1 MLPEQQQ
8 KILVYFIEEAK
19 EHLQTLEQGLMNL
32 QTNSRDSEMVNEMF
46 RAAHSIKG
54 GAAMLGY
61 DSIRRTAH
69 RLEDCLKVVK
79 EKPGTVVDQ
88 EAEDLFLRGFDTL
101 VELINQLEQ
110 GNLTEEYGQTLFQ
123 QAEPVFGLLHQRL
136 TGEMV
141 SATSQP
147 AVPAN
152 FSAQV
157 LAILRQ
163 MLELIKQGATPERTQ
178 QVAALCGR
186 LGSLAPG
193 VTTWQTL
200 TQTAQ
205 KAVTNARAPLTKMA
219 GLLLNE
225 LKQASELVQQG
236 KAQEVTPSPTLCQL
250 AGVDPAT
257 VKATPAAAPAPPK
270 QITIPVE
277 PREAAKLLVAHFEP
291 AQLTTLAKLLVQALK
306 RPA

>member
-32 QTNSRDSEMVNEMF
+32 QANAQDSEMVNEMF

-79 EKPGTVVDQ
+79 EQPNTPVDQ
-88 EAEDLFLRGFDTL
+88 ESEDLFLQGFEVLED
-101 VELINQLEQ
+101 LITHLEQ
-110 GNLTEEYGQTLFQ
+110 GNLTEDIGQTAFQ
-123 QAEPVFGLLHQRL
+123 QAEPVFALLQQRL
-136 TGEMV
+136 TGETV
-141 SATSQP
+141 AVESKP
-147 AVPAN
+147 AVPTN

-157 LAILRQ
+157 LQTLRQ

-186 LGSLAPG
+186 LGTLAPG
-193 VTTWQTL
+193 VATWQTL

-205 KAVTNARAPLTKMA
+205 KAVTNPRVPLTKMA
-219 GLLLNE
+219 NLLLSE

-236 KAQEVTPSPTLCQL
+236 KAQQVAPSPTLCNL
-250 AGVDPAT
+250 AGVDAAT
-257 VKATPAAAPAPPK
+257 VRAAAPK

-277 PREAAKLLVAHFEP
+277 PREAAKLLIANFDA
-291 AQLTTLAKLLVQALK
+291 AQLTALTKLLVQALK

>member
-32 QTNSRDSEMVNEMF
+32 QTNSRDSDMVNEMF

-54 GAAMLGY
+54 GAAMLGF

-79 EKPGTVVDQ
+79 EHPGTVVDQ

-101 VELINQLEQ
+101 VDLITQLEQ
-110 GNLTEEYGQTLFQ
+110 GNLTEEIGQAAFQ
-123 QAEPVFGLLHQRL
+123 QAEPVFSLLHQRL
-136 TGEMV
+136 TGETV
-141 SATSQP
+141 ATQP
-147 AVPAN
+147 TVPAD

-178 QVAALCGR
+178 QVAALCDR

-193 VTTWQTL
+193 VATWQTL

-205 KAVTNARAPLTKMA
+205 KAVTSARAPLAKMA
-219 GLLLNE
+219 GPLLSE
-225 LKQASELVQQG
+225 LKQASELIQQG
-236 KAQEVTPSPTLCQL
+236 KAQQVAPSATLCQL
-250 AGVDPAT
+250 AGVDPTT
-257 VKATPAAAPAPPK
+257 VKTASTTATPASPK

-291 AQLTTLAKLLVQALK
+291 AQLTALAKLLVQALK

>member
-32 QTNSRDSEMVNEMF
+32 QTNSQDQEMVNEMF

-79 EKPGTVVDQ
+79 EQPGTAIDQ
-88 EAEDLFLRGFDTL
+88 ESEDLFLRGFETL
-101 VELINQLEQ
+101 ESLVNHLEQ
-110 GNLTEEYGQTLFQ
+110 GNLTEDFGQTAFQ
-123 QAEPVFGLLHQRL
+123 QAEPIFALLQQRL

-141 SATSQP
+141 TGESKP
-147 AVPAN
+147 LVPAN

-157 LAILRQ
+157 LQVLRQ

-186 LGSLAPG
+186 LGTFAPG
-193 VTTWQTL
+193 VATWQTL

-205 KAVTNARAPLTKMA
+205 KAVTNPRVPLAKLA
-219 GLLLNE
+219 GPLLNE
-225 LKQASELVQQG
+225 LKQASELIQQG
-236 KAQEVTPSPTLCQL
+236 KAQMVVPSATLCSL
-250 AGVDPAT
+250 AGVDAASVAPT
-257 VKATPAAAPAPPK
+257 VAAPAAPK

-277 PREAAKLLVAHFEP
+277 PREAAKLLIANFEP
-291 AQLTTLAKLLVQALK
+291 AQLAALAKLLVQALK

>member
-32 QTNSRDSEMVNEMF
+32 QANSQDNEMVNEMF

-79 EKPGTVVDQ
+79 DQPGTPIDQ
-88 EAEDLFLRGFDTL
+88 ESEDLFLRGFETL
-101 VELINQLEQ
+101 EELVSHLEQ
-110 GNLTEEYGQTLFQ
+110 GNLTEDIGQSAFQ
-123 QAEPVFGLLHQRL
+123 RAEPVFGLLQQRL

-141 SATSQP
+141 AVEPQP
-147 AVPAN
+147 AIPAN

-157 LAILRQ
+157 LQVLRQ
-163 MLELIKQGATPERTQ
+163 MLELIKQGASPERTQ

-186 LGSLAPG
+186 LGTLAPG
-193 VTTWQTL
+193 VATWQTL

-205 KAVTNARAPLTKMA
+205 KAVTNPRAPLTKLA
-219 GLLLNE
+219 GPLLNE
-225 LKQASELVQQG
+225 LKQASELIQQG
-236 KAQEVTPSPTLCQL
+236 KAQMVAPSPTLCNL
-250 AGVDPAT
+250 AGVDAKAVAAT
-257 VKATPAAAPAPPK
+257 ATAPAAPK

-277 PREAAKLLVAHFEP
+277 PREAAKLLIANFEP
-291 AQLTTLAKLLVQALK
+291 AQLTALAKLLVQALK

>member
-32 QTNSRDSEMVNEMF
+32 QANAQDSEMVNEMF

-79 EKPGTVVDQ
+79 EQPNTPVDQ
-88 EAEDLFLRGFDTL
+88 ESEDLFLQGFEVL
-101 VELINQLEQ
+101 EELITHLEQ
-110 GNLTEEYGQTLFQ
+110 GNLTEDIGQTAFQ
-123 QAEPVFGLLHQRL
+123 QAEPVFALLQQRL
-136 TGEMV
+136 TGETV
-141 SATSQP
+141 AVESKP

-157 LAILRQ
+157 LQTLRQ

-186 LGSLAPG
+186 LGTLAPG
-193 VTTWQTL
+193 VATWQTL

-205 KAVTNARAPLTKMA
+205 KAVTNPRVPLTKMA
-219 GLLLNE
+219 NLLLSE

-236 KAQEVTPSPTLCQL
+236 KAQQVAPSPTLCNL
-250 AGVDPAT
+250 AGVDAAT
-257 VKATPAAAPAPPK
+257 VRAAASTAAAPK

-277 PREAAKLLVAHFEP
+277 PREAAKLLIANFEA
-291 AQLTTLAKLLVQALK
+291 AQLTALTKLLVQALK

>member
-32 QTNSRDSEMVNEMF
+32 QTNSQDNEMVNEMF

-79 EKPGTVVDQ
+79 EQPGTAIDQ
-88 EAEDLFLRGFDTL
+88 ESEDLFLRGFETL
-101 VELINQLEQ
+101 EELVSHLEQ
-110 GNLTEEYGQTLFQ
+110 GNLTEDIGQTAFQ
-123 QAEPVFGLLHQRL
+123 QAEPVFGLLQQRL
-136 TGEMV
+136 TGETV
-141 SATSQP
+141 AVESKP
-147 AVPAN
+147 AVPAH

-157 LAILRQ
+157 LQVLRQ

-186 LGSLAPG
+186 LGTLAPG
-193 VTTWQTL
+193 VASWQTL

-205 KAVTNARAPLTKMA
+205 KAVTNPRAPLAKLA

-225 LKQASELVQQG
+225 LKQASELIQQG
-236 KAQEVTPSPTLCQL
+236 KAQLVVPSPTLCNL
-250 AGVDPAT
+250 AGVDAAT
-257 VKATPAAAPAPPK
+257 VVPTVTPPAAPK

-277 PREAAKLLVAHFEP
+277 PREAAKLLIANFEP
-291 AQLTTLAKLLVQALK
+291 AQLTALAKLLVQALK